1 MYVIHFTGE
10 LFIRDYASS
19 ARIRRSPNISYD
31 TAFILNQLPSRM
43 KIKVITDVDGNVEVY
58 LLQYPNTN
66 LNYLIP
72 NL

>member
-1 MYVIHFTGE
+1 MLTDVVLDNGLSVIHWYTSRWC
-10 LFIRDYASS
+10 LKSNRVDQRIATTQAVDTLIVRD
-19 ARIRRSPNISYD
+19 RGGI
-31 TAFILNQLPSRM
+31 
-43 KIKVITDVDGNVEVY
+43 VEVY

>member
-1 MYVIHFTGE
+1 MTRVPMLNNSNITG
-10 LFIRDYASS
+10 D
-19 ARIRRSPNISYD
+19 
-31 TAFILNQLPSRM
+31 
-43 KIKVITDVDGNVEVY
+43 VEVY

>member
-1 MYVIHFTGE
+1 MT
-10 LFIRDYASS
+10 
-19 ARIRRSPNISYD
+19 
-31 TAFILNQLPSRM
+31 TQLLGIFDEVTLVEYSLV
-43 KIKVITDVDGNVEVY
+43 KLHCLGGIVEVY